1 MYTSNTSNIFSD
13 VDHRK
18 TTAHLNQ
25 GKNMALTGRDV
36 RVYFFKSSG
45 WSADTILTK
54 ADANISF
61 DRLKV
66 EKW

>member
-1 MYTSNTSNIFSD
+1 MYTSNTSNTFSD

-45 WSADTILTK
+45 WSADTFLTYCFLVETE
-54 ADANISF
+54 S
-61 DRLKV
+61 RLQHLF
-66 EKW
+66 

>member
-1 MYTSNTSNIFSD
+1 MYTSNTYNTFSD

-45 WSADTILTK
+45 WWKQK
-54 ADANISF
+54 ADSNISF

>member
-1 MYTSNTSNIFSD
+1 MYTSNTSNTFSD

-25 GKNMALTGRDV
+25 GKNMALTGRNV

-45 WSADTILTK
+45 WSADTNFGGNRKQTPTSLLTG
-54 ADANISF
+54 
-61 DRLKV
+61 
-66 EKW
+66 